1 MRRQFLRRLAKD
13 EGGNVLPLFAAGI
26 FPLIALVGG
35 AMDISIAYMARSK
48 LQKACDAGVLAGRQ
62 SMTGTQFGDSE
73 KGQAKKFFDFNFPT
87 GLYSSKKV
95 KFDVVQNSYARSEL
109 KGTASADIP
118 TSLMRVFDYNE
129 ISIAVSC
136 NAKKDLGH
144 NDIVMVLDVTG
155 SMNDAPSTGG
165 GSKISKLRSGT
176 SGLYRALEA
185 NDGSTTRYG
194 IVPYSHTVNVGRSLQ
209 NRDIVVEQQ
218 YVDGYYYK
226 YWGNTY
232 FAHTGLRTVHINQ
245 SSWNKGNGGGNSGGN
260 RQGFR
265 TSGNACIEERA
276 SFGYDNNPIKYA
288 NSVTLQ
294 DIDGMPANGNDSA
307 KQFGRYDPGVQMG
320 HSQDGCPSEATTLR
334 EYDNETAFNN
344 AISAATARVTG
355 GTYHDIGMLWGLRF
369 ISRNGFFASENPE
382 KRGQY
387 PVNQHIVFMTDGK
400 LDTGDTL
407 YSAYGVDRYTNRIQ
421 GSGTRTQ
428 KHVSR
433 FDSICVLAKSM
444 KVTVWVI
451 ALDVTDVDSVKKC
464 ATSDS
469 HFHTS
474 DGSDLEEIF
483 ETIGRGIGNLRLTE

>member
-1 MRRQFLRRLAKD
+1 MCRPFMKRLVRD

-73 KGQAKKFFDFNFPT
+73 KGQAKKFFDFNFPN
-87 GLYSSKKV
+87 GLYNTKNL
-95 KFDVVQNSYARSEL
+95 KFNVAQNSSAASEL
-109 KGTASADIP
+109 KGTASADVP
-118 TSLMRVFDYNE
+118 TSLMRVFNYTE
-129 ISIAVSC
+129 ISISVSC

-155 SMNDAPSTGG
+155 SMNDNPSTGG
-165 GSKISKLRSGT
+165 GSKISKLRTGA

-194 IVPYSHTVNVGRSLQ
+194 MVPYSHTVNVGRSLR

-218 YVDGYYYK
+218 YVDGSNFYDL
-226 YWGNTY
+226 T
-232 FAHTGLRTVHINQ
+232 TVHINQ
-245 SSWNKGNGGGNSGGN
+245 SSWNVGNGGGNSGGN

-276 SFGYDNNPIKYA
+276 SDGYSSNPIQYA
-288 NSVTLQ
+288 DTVTLQ
-294 DIDGMPANGNDSA
+294 DVDGTPANGNDA
-307 KQFGRYDPGVQMG
+307 PMQFGRYDPGVQNG
-320 HSQDGCPSEATTLR
+320 QNQVGCPSEATTLR
-334 EYDNETAFNN
+334 EYANETAFNN
-344 AISAATARVTG
+344 AVSAATARVTG

-369 ISRNGFFASENPE
+369 ISRNGFFASDNPE
-382 KRGQY
+382 TRGQY

-400 LDTGDTL
+400 LETGELL
-407 YSAYGVDRYTNRIQ
+407 YSAYGVDRYTDRMQ
-421 GSGTRTQ
+421 GTGTRTQ

-433 FDSICVLAKSM
+433 FESICTLAKSM

-451 ALDVTDVDSVKKC
+451 ALDVTNVDDIKKC

-474 DGSDLEEIF
+474 DGSDLEEVF

>member
-1 MRRQFLRRLAKD
+1 MRRPFMKRLARD

-73 KGQAKKFFDFNFPT
+73 KGQAKKFFDFNFPN
-87 GLYSSKKV
+87 GLYNTKNL
-95 KFDVVQNSYARSEL
+95 KFNVAQNSSATSEL
-109 KGTASADIP
+109 KGTASADVP
-118 TSLMRVFDYNE
+118 TSLMRVFNYTE
-129 ISIAVSC
+129 ISISVSC

-155 SMNDAPSTGG
+155 SMNDNPSTGG
-165 GSKISKLRSGT
+165 GSKISKLRTGA

-194 IVPYSHTVNVGRSLQ
+194 MVPYSHTVNVGRSLR

-218 YVDGYYYK
+218 YVDGSNFYDL
-226 YWGNTY
+226 T
-232 FAHTGLRTVHINQ
+232 TVHINQ
-245 SSWNKGNGGGNSGGN
+245 SSWNVGNGGGNSGGN

-276 SFGYDNNPIKYA
+276 SDGYSSNPIQYA
-288 NSVTLQ
+288 DTVTLQ
-294 DIDGMPANGNDSA
+294 DVDGTPANGNDA
-307 KQFGRYDPGVQMG
+307 PMQFGRYDPGVQNG
-320 HSQDGCPSEATTLR
+320 QNQVGCPSEATTLR
-334 EYDNETAFNN
+334 EYANETAFNN
-344 AISAATARVTG
+344 AVSAATARVTG

-369 ISRNGFFASENPE
+369 ISRNGFFASDNPE
-382 KRGQY
+382 TRGQY

-400 LDTGDTL
+400 LETGELL
-407 YSAYGVDRYTNRIQ
+407 YSAYGVDRYTDRMQ
-421 GSGTRTQ
+421 GTGTRTQ

-433 FDSICVLAKSM
+433 FESICTLAKSM

-451 ALDVTDVDSVKKC
+451 ALDVTNVDDIKKC

-474 DGSDLEEIF
+474 DGSDLEEVF
-483 ETIGRGIGNLRLTE
+483 ETIGRGIGTLRLTE

>member
-1 MRRQFLRRLAKD
+1 MCRQFLRRLVND
-13 EGGNVLPLFAAGI
+13 EGGNVLPLFAMGI
-26 FPLIALVGG
+26 FPLIGLVGG

-62 SMTGTQFGDSE
+62 SMSGIQFGSSE
-73 KGQAKKFFDFNFPT
+73 KGQAKEFFDFNYPA
-87 GLYSSKKV
+87 GLYNAKKL
-95 KFDVVQNSYARSEL
+95 KFDVVQNSSAVSEL

-118 TSLMRVFDYNE
+118 TSLMRVFGFSE
-129 ISIAVSC
+129 ISVAVTC

-165 GSKISKLRSGT
+165 GSKISKLRTGA
-176 SGLYRALEA
+176 SGLFRALDT

-209 NRDIVVEQQ
+209 NRDILVEQQ
-218 YVDGYYYK
+218 YVDGYFYQSR
-226 YWGNTY
+226 GRTY
-232 FAHTGLRTVHINQ
+232 FANNGLKTVHINQ
-245 SSWNKGNGGGNSGGN
+245 SSWNIGNGGGNSGGN

-276 SFGYDNNPIKYA
+276 SDGYDTNPIEY
-288 NSVTLQ
+288 SDTVTLQ
-294 DIDGMPANGNDSA
+294 DVDGTPANGNDSA
-307 KQFGRYDPGVQMG
+307 KQFGRYDPGVQNG
-320 HSQDGCPSEATTLR
+320 HTQDGCPSEATTLR

-344 AISAATARVTG
+344 AVSAATARVTG

-369 ISRNGFFASENPE
+369 VSRNGFFASDNPE

-400 LDTGDTL
+400 LDTGPSL
-407 YSAYGVDRYTNRIQ
+407 YSAYGVDWLTDRMQ
-421 GSGTRTQ
+421 GSGTQTE
-428 KHVSR
+428 KHIKR
-433 FDSICVLAKSM
+433 FESICTLAKSM

-451 ALDVTDVDSVKKC
+451 ALDVTDVNSVKKC

-474 DGSDLEEIF
+474 DGSDLEEVF
-483 ETIGRGIGNLRLTE
+483 ESIGRGIGNLRLTE

>member
-1 MRRQFLRRLAKD
+1 MRRPFMKRLARD
-13 EGGNVLPLFAAGI
+13 ERGNVLPLFAAGI

-73 KGQAKKFFDFNFPT
+73 KGQAKKFFDFNFPN
-87 GLYSSKKV
+87 GLYNTKNL
-95 KFDVVQNSYARSEL
+95 KFNVAQNTSAASEL
-109 KGTASADIP
+109 KGTASADVP
-118 TSLMRVFDYNE
+118 TSLMRVFDYTE
-129 ISIAVSC
+129 ISISVSC

-155 SMNDAPSTGG
+155 SMTDNPSTGG
-165 GSKISKLRSGT
+165 GSKISKLRTGA

-194 IVPYSHTVNVGRSLQ
+194 MVPYSHTVNVGRSLR

-218 YVDGYYYK
+218 YVDGSNFYDL
-226 YWGNTY
+226 T
-232 FAHTGLRTVHINQ
+232 TVHINQ
-245 SSWNKGNGGGNSGGN
+245 SSWNVGNGGGNSGGN

-276 SFGYDNNPIKYA
+276 SDGYSSNPIQYA
-288 NSVTLQ
+288 DTVTLQ
-294 DIDGMPANGNDSA
+294 DVDGTPANGNDA
-307 KQFGRYDPGVQMG
+307 PMQFGRYDPGVQNG
-320 HSQDGCPSEATTLR
+320 QNQVGCPSEATTLR
-334 EYDNETAFNN
+334 EYANETAFNN
-344 AISAATARVTG
+344 AVSAATARVTG

-369 ISRNGFFASENPE
+369 ISRNGFFASDNPE
-382 KRGQY
+382 TRGQY

-400 LDTGDTL
+400 LETGELL
-407 YSAYGVDRYTNRIQ
+407 YSAYGVDRYTDRMQ
-421 GSGTRTQ
+421 GTGTRTQ

-433 FDSICVLAKSM
+433 FESICTLAKSM

-451 ALDVTDVDSVKKC
+451 ALDVTNVDDIKKC

-474 DGSDLEEIF
+474 DGSDLEEVF